1 MSNKKIKILHAISY
15 YLLEDVFFKCHQSL
29 VESINLV
36 KNKNFENKVM
46 IIVNSKLLNKNFY
59 LSNPINILVD
69 KKKNLGFTGSANF
82 AFKYALDHGYDAVN
96 LINQDIIFPKKT
108 IPSLIKIFRDCK
120 IKNKI
125 GILSPVQLDDYSQYD
140 PKIDSNLKKILQ
152 NKNQDKKIFLKV
164 KFVNAACWLVNADLI
179 KLLGSMNP
187 LLDHFGSDD
196 DYVNRMNKIKFNL
209 YILPGVCV
217 YHLRSFYKRQ
227 VRNSYRVKQLVS
239 EIHSYIYLKIL
250 EKKNF
255 FYIFLMVFFKIIK
268 KIFKRNINLKIFI
281 KIFNKKLILNM
292 KKIHKYKEIIYIPF
306 V

>member
-1 MSNKKIKILHAISY
+1 MKIRILHAISF
-15 YLLEDVFFKCHQSL
+15 YLLEDIFFKCHQSL
-29 VESINLV
+29 FQSIQNI
-36 KNKNFENKVM
+36 KYKNFENKIM

-108 IPSLIKIFRDCK
+108 IPSVIKIFRDYK
-120 IKNKI
+120 IKKKI

-140 PKIDSNLKKILQ
+140 PKMDNNVKKILQ
-152 NKNQDKKIFLKV
+152 NKNQGKKFFLKV

-187 LLDHFGSDD
+187 LLYHFGSDD
-196 DYVNRMNKIKFNL
+196 DYVNRMNKTKFNL

-227 VRNSYRVKQLVS
+227 VLNSYRVKQLVS

-250 EKKNF
+250 DKKNF

-268 KIFKRNINLKIFI
+268 KIFKGNINLKTFI

>member
-36 KNKNFENKVM
+36 KNKNYENKVM

-59 LSNPINILVD
+59 LSDPINILVD

-108 IPSLIKIFRDCK
+108 IPSLIKIFRDYK

-125 GILSPVQLDDYSQYD
+125 GILSPVQLDDHSQYD
-140 PKIDSNLKKILQ
+140 HKMDNNLKKIMQ
-152 NKNQDKKIFLKV
+152 NKNQDKKFFLKV

-187 LLDHFGSDD
+187 LLYHFGSDD
-196 DYVNRMNKIKFNL
+196 DYVNRMNKTKFNL
-209 YILPGVCV
+209 YILPSVCV

-227 VRNSYRVKQLVS
+227 AINSYRTKQLVS

-250 EKKNF
+250 DKQSF
-255 FYIFLMVFFKIIK
+255 FYIFIMVFFKIIK
-268 KIFKRNINLKIFI
+268 KVFKRNINLKTFI